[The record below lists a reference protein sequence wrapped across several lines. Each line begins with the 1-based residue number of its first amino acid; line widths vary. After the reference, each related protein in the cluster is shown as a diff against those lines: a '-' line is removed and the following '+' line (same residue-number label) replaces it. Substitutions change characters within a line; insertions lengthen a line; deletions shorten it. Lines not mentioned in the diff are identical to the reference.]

1 MLHRACAQCGR
12 FLAAATRRCLGRFAV
27 PVWLIVL
34 TDQLP
39 VAGLVGHYPTN
50 NLMGRTPLR
59 LRLAA
64 FLMVTMSVR
73 GISSPFGG
81 VFRTSGQ
88 VRTCSSAVR
97 HSRSKGP
104 CVRLTCVRHA
114 ASVDP
119 EPGSNSSKD
128 GEAAEQQA
136 TIDRAV
142 PGVVTGSGA
151 CCTRQLVRCRRH
163 KSEWAIERTANSA
176 GMSPCSSIC
185 AGARD
190 GVVADRWKYT
200 RRIARWQGARCT
212 SFEPVSSA
220 LAHETVAHDEREYT
234 RPSWQAQ
241 VFRAVDPLSSS

>member
-1 MLHRACAQCGR
+1 
-12 FLAAATRRCLGRFAV
+12 
-27 PVWLIVL
+27 
-34 TDQLP
+34 
-39 VAGLVGHYPTN
+39 
-50 NLMGRTPLR
+50 
-59 LRLAA
+59 
-64 FLMVTMSVR
+64 MSVR

-151 CCTRQLVRCRRH
+151 CCTRQLVRCQATKKRARCL
-163 KSEWAIERTANSA
+163 STTSSLFL
-176 GMSPCSSIC
+176 SPCVVC
-185 AGARD
+185 TCVRD
-190 GVVADRWKYT
+190 GV
-200 RRIARWQGARCT
+200 
-212 SFEPVSSA
+212 A
-220 LAHETVAHDEREYT
+220 LTTAGSLPGLFGFVKSHLEF
-234 RPSWQAQ
+234 PS
-241 VFRAVDPLSSS
+241 

>member
-12 FLAAATRRCLGRFAV
+12 FLAAATRRCLGRVSV

-64 FLMVTMSVR
+64 FLMLGMSVR

-97 HSRSKGP
+97 HSAPEGAA
-104 CVRLTCVRHA
+104 CDLHA
-114 ASVDP
+114 LGTPPALILSQD
-119 EPGSNSSKD
+119 
-128 GEAAEQQA
+128 Q
-136 TIDRAV
+136 
-142 PGVVTGSGA
+142 
-151 CCTRQLVRCRRH
+151 TRQKMVKLQSNIDHRPRRPRCGDRERRLMH
-163 KSEWAIERTANSA
+163 TSVGKVPATQKRAGWVTADS
-176 GMSPCSSIC
+176 
-185 AGARD
+185 
-190 GVVADRWKYT
+190 
-200 RRIARWQGARCT
+200 ARCHQGC
-212 SFEPVSSA
+212 P
-220 LAHETVAHDEREYT
+220 R
-234 RPSWQAQ
+234 
-241 VFRAVDPLSSS
+241 FRARQCHFRRT